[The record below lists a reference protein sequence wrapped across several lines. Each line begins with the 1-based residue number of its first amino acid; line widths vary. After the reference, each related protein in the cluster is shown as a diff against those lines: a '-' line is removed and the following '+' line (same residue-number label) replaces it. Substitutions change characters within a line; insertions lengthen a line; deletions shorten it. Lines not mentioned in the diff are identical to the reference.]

1 MRCPIRAQ
9 PKNFK
14 RFPVAQRPC
23 NGTPDLDNAN
33 ELVAASTP
41 DTELISDAAAMVAV
55 QAVNK
60 CVCIRTLKGDGL

>member
-1 MRCPIRAQ
+1 MRRPIRAQ

-33 ELVAASTP
+33 ELVTESAP
-41 DTELISDAAAMVAV
+41 DAKLISDAAAMVAV

-60 CVCIRTLKGDGL
+60 CVCIRALKGDSL